1 MRKFDIYVVMTLE
14 VAGILKGPDDL
25 TEVNLKDK
33 EFIELIE
40 ILYIQHRRIYLLF
53 EKFLIF
59 LIKDEKKFSK

>member
-14 VAGILKGPDDL
+14 VAGFLKGPDDL

-40 ILYIQHRRIYLLF
+40 ILYI
-53 EKFLIF
+53 
-59 LIKDEKKFSK
+59 

>member
-40 ILYIQHRRIYLLF
+40 ILYI
-53 EKFLIF
+53 
-59 LIKDEKKFSK
+59 